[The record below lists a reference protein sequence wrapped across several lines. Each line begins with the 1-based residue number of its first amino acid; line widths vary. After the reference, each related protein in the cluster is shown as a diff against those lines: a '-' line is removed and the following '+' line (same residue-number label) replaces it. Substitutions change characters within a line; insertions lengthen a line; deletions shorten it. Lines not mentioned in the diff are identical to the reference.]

1 MKNIFE
7 CYEAEAQSEFVCIK
21 HLPQDRRV
29 IWLAPES
36 GHHEFTQD
44 LMSDYDMDYWHMVLI
59 PPGTTVSGLLWT
71 HSVAEKQPPNTMG
84 LAGRNIILEEPYQYG
99 MAVRL

>member
-7 CYEAEAQSEFVCIK
+7 CYEAEAKSEFVCVK
-21 HLPQDRRV
+21 HLPEDRRV
-29 IWLAPES
+29 IWLAPET
-36 GHHEFTQD
+36 GHHEFTDD
-44 LMSDYDMDYWHMVLI
+44 LISDYDMDYWHMVLI
-59 PPGTTVSGLLWT
+59 PPGTSVSGLLWC
-71 HSVAEKQPPNTMG
+71 HVVAEKQPPDVMG